1 MMRHRTWLL
10 GMVVAM
16 GLLPATAP
24 LFVSLASPLDDFRAQ
39 GVIGER
45 FDGFAEARPGAPRAA
60 RDLVAEINGR
70 RQKVYVKRAKE
81 QGVAADQVGR
91 VYANEIMGKLP
102 AGSWIKLES
111 GEWRQK

>member
-1 MMRHRTWLL
+1 MRHRIWLV
-10 GMVVAM
+10 GMVLGLV
-16 GLLPATAP
+16 LLPATAP

-60 RDLVAEINGR
+60 RDLVADINGR
-70 RQKVYVKRAKE
+70 RKRVYAKRAQE

-91 VYANEIMGKLP
+91 VYAKEIMDKLP

-111 GEWRQK
+111 GEWRRK